1 MRTTAVVA
9 AIAAATTLFAP
20 SASGGVSHN
29 PSGTA
34 VGTWNDAGTTGSG
47 QTKIVEAGCTAAGAT
62 LTCSLS
68 ALAEQR
74 ATVPPRQGT
83 CTDTTFTV
91 GGSSFAG
98 PCRAAFGAVVK
109 MQRTGPSTAPVCNG
123 AEVPDGTTPQ
133 FHYVNT
139 FGVNITMTNLTISV
153 VNNVVTVIGELVDAN
168 GTRVQTMKGA
178 FTIQCRAN
186 THYGTWAGTFDYT
199 F

>member
-1 MRTTAVVA
+1 M
-9 AIAAATTLFAP
+9 
-20 SASGGVSHN
+20 
-29 PSGTA
+29 
-34 VGTWNDAGTTGSG
+34 GTWSDTGTSGIG
-47 QTKIVEAGCTAAGAT
+47 QTKIVESACTAAGAT
-62 LTCSLS
+62 LTCSIS

-74 ATVPPRQGT
+74 PTVPPRQGT

-123 AEVPDGTTPQ
+123 AEMPDGTTPQ

-153 VNNVVTVIGELVDAN
+153 VNNVVTVVGDLVDAN
-168 GTRVQTMKGA
+168 GSRIQTMRGTFA
-178 FTIQCRAN
+178 IQCRSN
-186 THYGTWAGTFDYT
+186 THYGTWAGTFDYA

>member
-1 MRTTAVVA
+1 MKISAAVA
-9 AIAAATTLFAP
+9 AVAAATALIASP
-20 SASGGVSHN
+20 ASGTASHG

-34 VGTWNDAGTTGSG
+34 YGTWNDAGTTGIG
-47 QTKIVEAGCTAAGAT
+47 QTKIVESGCTASGQT

-68 ALAEQR
+68 AVAEQR

-98 PCRAAFGAVVK
+98 PCRAAFGSVVK
-109 MQRTGPSTAPVCNG
+109 MQRTGTSTAPVCNG
-123 AEVPDGTTPQ
+123 AEVPDGLTPQ

-139 FGVNITMTNLTISV
+139 FGVNVTMTNLTITI
-153 VNNVVTVIGELVDAN
+153 VNNAVTVVGYLVDATGARLHTMR
-168 GTRVQTMKGA
+168 GTFA
-178 FTIQCRAN
+178 IQCRAN
-186 THYGTWAGTFDYT
+186 THYGTWTGTFDYT